1 MTSNEDLINGDY
13 FYFLMKSL
21 KPYFTQIAT
30 NKQTTGLG
38 HITIADI
45 KRMSVV
51 IPSLS
56 EQRNNRINDNYVFT
70 FISVALAP
78 ERFVSEKDIKR

>member
-1 MTSNEDLINGDY
+1 
-13 FYFLMKSL
+13 MKSL

-56 EQRNNRINDNYVFT
+56 EQRRIVALIKPVDDKIELNNRINDNYVFT

>member
-1 MTSNEDLINGDY
+1 
-13 FYFLMKSL
+13 MKNL
-21 KPYFTQIAT
+21 KPHFTQIAT

-45 KRMSVV
+45 KRMNVV

-56 EQRNNRINDNYVFT
+56 EQRRIVAIIKPVDDKINVNNRINDN
-70 FISVALAP
+70 LAA
-78 ERFVSEKDIKR
+78 